1 MRTARPLPPAIT
13 AIQVAMPGATAPM
26 SGMNSVNFQRFDLNL
41 IKVFLAIWELQS
53 VTAASERLGLTQ
65 PAISHG
71 LRRLREHFNDPL
83 FTRVGHAM
91 VPTHAATQL
100 FASFDR
106 ARQTIEQSIQAHDH
120 FDPSTSQRVFRIAMS
135 DMSEYYFIPAL
146 LGRIELIAPHIRI
159 DTITLDRETTEVAM
173 RAGQVDMA
181 LGYTPEFS
189 HECLPILLFRDT
201 FICLVRDRHPF
212 KGTALTEEEFSAL
225 DFIDVSA
232 EAPGYHMI
240 DQRLVLIGAERRRK
254 ARLVHLTVAPEV
266 LRQTD
271 LAALY
276 PRSVAMR
283 INGNNDFRLI
293 SLPFELPE
301 VPITLSTHRNF
312 QGDMAIQW
320 LAQEIRSLSGF

>member
-1 MRTARPLPPAIT
+1 MT
-13 AIQVAMPGATAPM
+13 AIQVAMPAADTSK
-26 SGMNSVNFQRFDLNL
+26 SGMSSVNFQRFDLNL
-41 IKVFLAIWELQS
+41 IKVFLAIWDLQS

-71 LRRLREHFNDPL
+71 LRRLREHFDDPL
-83 FTRVGHAM
+83 FTRVGHTM

-100 FASFDR
+100 YVSFDH
-106 ARQTIEQSIQAHDH
+106 ARQSIEQSIQAHDH
-120 FDPSTSQRVFRIAMS
+120 FDPAISQRVFRIAMS
-135 DMSEYYFIPAL
+135 DMSEYYFIPTL
-146 LGRIELIAPHIRI
+146 LGRIESIAPHIRI
-159 DTITLDRETTEVAM
+159 DTITLDRETTESAL
-173 RAGQVDMA
+173 RAGQIDMA

-189 HECLPILLFRDT
+189 NECLSTLLFRDT

-212 KGTALTEEEFSAL
+212 KGKALTEAEFAAL
-225 DFIDVSA
+225 DYIDVST

-240 DQRLVLIGAERRRK
+240 DQRLILIGPERKRK

-293 SLPFELPE
+293 ALPFDLPE

-312 QGDMAIQW
+312 QGDAAILW
-320 LAQEIRSLSGF
+320 LGQEICALNRL